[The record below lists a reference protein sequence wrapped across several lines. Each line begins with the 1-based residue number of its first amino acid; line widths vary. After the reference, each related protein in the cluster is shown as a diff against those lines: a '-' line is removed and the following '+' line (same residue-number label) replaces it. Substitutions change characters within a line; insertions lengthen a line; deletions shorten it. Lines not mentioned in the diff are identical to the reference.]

1 MMAKNGQRLG
11 ELLLGAD
18 VITKRQLAKACQ
30 KQVQGDKRKLGDILV
45 EMGYIT
51 IADLTDAM
59 LNTRH
64 EEPVIEEKIVVQP
77 KQAID
82 ISQDA
87 VMKTKFALDVKT
99 MIAAATGI
107 ASLVGMWY
115 MLQADIQEAKE
126 LPKIGNIYDSEYP
139 SRPGGYNW
147 PRSYEQ
153 YKDQVGQL
161 QDDMDQV
168 FETLEEYEEEYPSRP
183 EGYNWPR
190 SYEQYKD
197 QVGTLQD
204 DMDQVF
210 ETMEELEE
218 IIKDLRKEINSLERR
233 KRDK

>member
-1 MMAKNGQRLG
+1 MAKNGQRLG

-64 EEPVIEEKIVVQP
+64 AEPVIEEKIVVQP

-168 FETLEEYEEEYPSRP
+168 FETLEEYEEAI
-183 EGYNWPR
+183 
-190 SYEQYKD
+190 
-197 QVGTLQD
+197 
-204 DMDQVF
+204 
-210 ETMEELEE
+210 EELEK
-218 IIKDLRKEINSLERR
+218 IVNNLRVQVAN

>member
-1 MMAKNGQRLG
+1 MAKNGQRLG

-30 KQVQGDKRKLGDILV
+30 RQVQGDKRKLGDILI
-45 EMGYIT
+45 ELGYIT

-64 EEPVIEEKIVVQP
+64 AEPVIEEKIVVQP

-126 LPKIGNIYDSEYP
+126 LPKIGNIY
-139 SRPGGYNW
+139 
-147 PRSYEQ
+147 
-153 YKDQVGQL
+153 
-161 QDDMDQV
+161 
-168 FETLEEYEEEYPSRP
+168 EEEYPSRP

-218 IIKDLRKEINSLERR
+218 EIKELQKIISNLRVQVAN

>member
-30 KQVQGDKRKLGDILV
+30 KQVQGDKRKLGDILI

-77 KQAID
+77 QQAID

-168 FETLEEYEEEYPSRP
+168 FETLEEYEEAI
-183 EGYNWPR
+183 
-190 SYEQYKD
+190 
-197 QVGTLQD
+197 
-204 DMDQVF
+204 
-210 ETMEELEE
+210 EELEK
-218 IIKDLRKEINSLERR
+218 IVNNLRVQVAN

>member
-11 ELLLGAD
+11 ELLLEAD
-18 VITKRQLAKACQ
+18 VITRRQLAKACQ
-30 KQVQGDKRKLGDILV
+30 KQVQGDKKKLGDILI

-51 IADLTDAM
+51 VADLTDVM

-64 EEPVIEEKIVVQP
+64 AEPVIEEKIVVQP

-168 FETLEEYEEEYPSRP
+168 FETLEEYEEAI
-183 EGYNWPR
+183 
-190 SYEQYKD
+190 
-197 QVGTLQD
+197 
-204 DMDQVF
+204 
-210 ETMEELEE
+210 EELEK
-218 IIKDLRKEINSLERR
+218 IVNNLRVQVAN

>member
-1 MMAKNGQRLG
+1 MANDVLKLG
-11 ELLLGAD
+11 ELLMEAD

-30 KQVQGDKRKLGDILV
+30 KQLKGDKRKLGDILI

-51 IADLTDAM
+51 IEDLTDAM

-64 EEPVIEEKIVVQP
+64 AEPVIEDKIVVQP
-77 KQAID
+77 KQPID
-82 ISQDA
+82 ISKDA
-87 VMKTKFALDVKT
+87 VLKTKFALDVKT

-126 LPKIGNIYDSEYP
+126 LPKIGNIY
-139 SRPGGYNW
+139 
-147 PRSYEQ
+147 
-153 YKDQVGQL
+153 
-161 QDDMDQV
+161 
-168 FETLEEYEEEYPSRP
+168 EEEYPSKP

-197 QVGTLQD
+197 NVEGLQEE
-204 DMDQVF
+204 MDEVF
-210 ETMEELEE
+210 ETVEKLEE
-218 IIKDLRKEINSLERR
+218 EVKELQKIVNNLRVQVAN